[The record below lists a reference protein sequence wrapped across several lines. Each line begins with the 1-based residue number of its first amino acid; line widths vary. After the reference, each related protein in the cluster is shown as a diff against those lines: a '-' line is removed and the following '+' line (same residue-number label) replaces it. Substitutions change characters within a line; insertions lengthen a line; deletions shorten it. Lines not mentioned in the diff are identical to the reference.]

1 MSEMYAETVDV
12 AATTIYC
19 TRCGQAM
26 LVAPQHLRT
35 AVTCPHCDKR
45 LKPWRIAAVA
55 QSDPIP
61 PPPPSSAAAS
71 AQYAHAGVY
80 RAQVRNRW
88 IAGALGVL
96 LPGLGVHRFYMG
108 FIGIGIIQ
116 IVVTVITFGTIGPI
130 WGFIEGILCFC
141 GVMRD
146 VDGRPMDG

>member
-1 MSEMYAETVDV
+1 MSEVYAETVDV
-12 AATTIYC
+12 SATTIYC
-19 TRCGQAM
+19 TRCGEAM

-35 AVTCPHCDKR
+35 TVTCPHCEKR
-45 LKPWRIAAVA
+45 LKPWRIATAA
-55 QSDPIP
+55 QAEPIP
-61 PPPPSSAAAS
+61 PPPPQSAATPAPHV
-71 AQYAHAGVY
+71 HAGVY
-80 RAQVRNRW
+80 TSPIRNRW

-116 IVVTVITFGTIGPI
+116 IIVTVITFGIGSI

-146 VDGRPMDG
+146 VDGRLLDG

>member
-45 LKPWRIAAVA
+45 LKPWRIATVA
-55 QSDPIP
+55 QPESIP
-61 PPPPSSAAAS
+61 PPPPRSAP
-71 AQYAHAGVY
+71 AQYA
-80 RAQVRNRW
+80 RADMYGSPVRNRW
-88 IAGALGVL
+88 IAGTLGVL
-96 LPGLGVHRFYMG
+96 LGGFGVHRFYMG

-116 IVVTVITFGTIGPI
+116 IIVTVITFGIGSI

-146 VDGRPMDG
+146 VDGRLLDG